1 MDGLV
6 VGFGRQAV
14 DNLEREANPKG
25 DRVGP
30 EGRKRPV
37 VIPASASEASAAVG
51 EGKAWD
57 KHAVE
62 CGETDPFAVDGF
74 LESAVCMGGRMEVF
88 RRGDGAPK
96 ELWAVDAGKDEAFGG
111 MLQQGQKVGLP
122 WERGEE
128 SHGGGLGP
136 DGMALDE
143 EEERPGAFLVEFC
156 GGLEAGA
163 HEAAKSCFRGGKLCG
178 NKHRRGTMIHF
189 ARSCFIA

>member
-1 MDGLV
+1 VEHRVDGLV

-51 EGKAWD
+51 EGKTWD

-74 LESAVCMGGRMEVF
+74 LESAVGVRCGKELLRVGGRAPQEVC
-88 RRGDGAPK
+88 AL
-96 ELWAVDAGKDEAFGG
+96 EAGKDEAFGR
-111 MLQQGQKVGLP
+111 MQKEAQDVWLL
-122 WERGEE
+122 WKRGEQG
-128 SHGGGLGP
+128 HGRGVSPGGV
-136 DGMALDE
+136 ALDPGKK
-143 EEERPGAFLVEFC
+143 RAGAFVAEAR
-156 GGLEAGA
+156 GGFEAGA
-163 HEAAKSCFRGGKLCG
+163 HEAAEGCLGGGNLRG
-178 NKHRRGTMIHF
+178 N
-189 ARSCFIA
+189 